1 MHICLIHLNV
11 ALISLHILMKFLLLV
26 TRMLHVDLRKEYE
39 VGVII
44 FRSLIAEKNAGS
56 LIFNP

>member
-1 MHICLIHLNV
+1 
-11 ALISLHILMKFLLLV
+11 MKFLLLV